1 MQYND
6 HWGRLLGQR
15 STGLSTCAL
24 HVSRGSRSTN
34 WKCHWERR
42 KGLWKSWTPPS
53 FVHSKIKGNLWI
65 SYGYLMDMLLIFYGY
80 VMGVLWISLM
90 FFLVEEVL
98 IHPIYIYIHGF
109 IVERLISVAL
119 VSWRLPPSKFS
130 SSEIRKVWL
139 KIPMLRLDTS
149 RVLVAYLDSSP

>member
-1 MQYND
+1 MD
-6 HWGRLLGQR
+6 
-15 STGLSTCAL
+15 
-24 HVSRGSRSTN
+24 
-34 WKCHWERR
+34 
-42 KGLWKSWTPPS
+42 
-53 FVHSKIKGNLWI
+53 ILWI
-65 SYGYLMDMLLIFYGY
+65 SYGYVIDI
-80 VMGVLWISLM
+80 LWICYGCFMDISYV
-90 FFLVEEVL
+90 FLVEEVL